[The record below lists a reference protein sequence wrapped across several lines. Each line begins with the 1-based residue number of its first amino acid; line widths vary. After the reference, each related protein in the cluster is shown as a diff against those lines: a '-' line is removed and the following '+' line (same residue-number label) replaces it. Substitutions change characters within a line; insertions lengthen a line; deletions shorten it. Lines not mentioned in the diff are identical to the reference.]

1 MRIFS
6 TIFFF
11 VAISAG
17 NLMAAGGD
25 SSTSSSGG
33 SLDTSE
39 TSGGG
44 ASSSGGKTYGSESS
58 GESYDRPDRFKEVK
72 TQISAQN
79 YAEAYNMLLAMDVR
93 RDEDDRQNLL
103 GFTSRKAGNY
113 AVALVHYESSLEIN
127 PKHLGALEYQGEL
140 FIALGDFEKAE
151 LNLKKL
157 KKICWLGCKERTMLV
172 NALAA
177 AKAN

>member
-1 MRIFS
+1 MRIFCM
-6 TIFFF
+6 IFFC
-11 VAISAG
+11 VVISAV

-25 SSTSSSGG
+25 SNSSSGG
-33 SLDTSE
+33 GSSDASGTN
-39 TSGGG
+39 SGG
-44 ASSSGGKTYGSESS
+44 SKSYGSDSS
-58 GESYDRPDRFKEVK
+58 GESYGQPDRFKEAK
-72 TQISAQN
+72 TQIGAQN
-79 YAEAYNMLLAMDVR
+79 YAEAYNMLAAMDVR

-113 AVALVHYESSLEIN
+113 AVASVHYESSLEIN

>member
-6 TIFFF
+6 TIFFC
-11 VAISAG
+11 VAIYAG

-25 SSTSSSGG
+25 SGSSSGG
-33 SLDTSE
+33 GGSDTSE
-39 TSGGG
+39 TSGEGT
-44 ASSSGGKTYGSESS
+44 SSGGGKSYGSDSS
-58 GESYDRPDRFKEVK
+58 GDSYDQPDRFKEVK

-79 YAEAYNMLLAMDVR
+79 YAEAYNMLVAMGVQRVD
-93 RDEDDRQNLL
+93 DDRQNLL
-103 GFTSRKAGNY
+103 GFTSRKAGAY
-113 AVALVHYESSLEIN
+113 AAASVHYESALDIN

-151 LNLKKL
+151 LNVKKL
-157 KKICWLGCKERTMLV
+157 KKICWIGCKERKMLV
-172 NALAA
+172 DALAA